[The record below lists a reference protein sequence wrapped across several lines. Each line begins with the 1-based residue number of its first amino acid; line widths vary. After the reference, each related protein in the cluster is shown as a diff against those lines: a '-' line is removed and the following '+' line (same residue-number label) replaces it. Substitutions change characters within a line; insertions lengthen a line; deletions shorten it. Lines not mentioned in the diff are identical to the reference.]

1 MSNTSQASLSLR
13 RQPRSSKAG
22 NRLFRTAACRAE
34 HNQAFGSPSVVIPP
48 TASAAVGFAVVLVSL
63 LVAASW
69 LVEVPQIVTGAGV
82 IMPGEGLIPIAAS
95 AQGHVT
101 EVLVRE
107 KQQVKK
113 GDVLMRL
120 SSDANAATHQSR
132 SRLELESLEHELA
145 LREQSDDQRQTAS
158 DQRVSLADSRV
169 VALNR
174 QAASLQQQLRA
185 RNTTIEIAQRR
196 VRRMS
201 RLLDGGG
208 VSPDQLDSVKGQA
221 VDAQVAVHELRN
233 RITQLAADIEA
244 VQAKR
249 LAELTAMKL
258 QSLDSAVARE
268 HLQREIQSTR
278 QRLVRDIIAA
288 QDSMVSRVQVVA
300 GETVRPGQP
309 LLMLQT
315 GGAELE
321 AWLYVATASGGTVR
335 PGQAIELRIDAF
347 PHQIYGTQKAIV
359 ESVSAIALRP
369 AELRVPLALRG
380 PVFEVRA
387 HLLAKENHTAANR
400 WPLIAGL
407 SFEAD
412 ILQSKHRLY
421 RWLLRHALSP
431 DGFAGG

>member
-1 MSNTSQASLSLR
+1 MSNTSKALFSLR
-13 RQPRSSKAG
+13 RKPENSKVG
-22 NRLFRTAACRAE
+22 NMLYRAAACRAD
-34 HNQAFGSPSVVIPP
+34 HNQALGSPSVVTPP
-48 TASAAVGFAVVLVSL
+48 SASAAVGFAVVLVSL

-69 LVEVPQIVTGAGV
+69 LVEVPQIVTGSGV

-113 GDVLMRL
+113 GDVLIRL
-120 SSDANAATHQSR
+120 SSDANAATQQSR
-132 SRLELESLEHELA
+132 SRLELASLEHERA
-145 LREQSDDQRQTAS
+145 LREQSDEQRLTAS
-158 DQRVSLADSRV
+158 AQRIMLAESRV
-169 VALNR
+169 VALNH
-174 QAASLQQQLRA
+174 QAASLKQQLQA
-185 RNTTIEIAQRR
+185 RNTTVEIAQRR

-201 RLLDGGG
+201 RLLAGGG
-208 VSPDQLDSVKGQA
+208 VSPDQLDSVKGLA
-221 VDAQVAVHELRN
+221 VNAQVAVHELRN
-233 RITQLAADIEA
+233 RITRLAADIEA
-244 VQAKR
+244 VQAER
-249 LAELTAMKL
+249 RAELTAMKL
-258 QSLDSAVARE
+258 QSLDSAVTRE

-278 QRLVRDIIAA
+278 QRLVRNIVAA

-300 GETVRPGQP
+300 GETVRQGQP

-321 AWLYVATASGGTVR
+321 AWLYVATASGGTLR
-335 PGQAIELRIDAF
+335 PGQAIDLRIDAF

-387 HLLAKENHTAANR
+387 RLLAKEVQTAANR

-412 ILQSKHRLY
+412 ILQSKYRLY
-421 RWLLRHALSP
+421 RWLLRHAFSP
-431 DGFAGG
+431 DRSAGG